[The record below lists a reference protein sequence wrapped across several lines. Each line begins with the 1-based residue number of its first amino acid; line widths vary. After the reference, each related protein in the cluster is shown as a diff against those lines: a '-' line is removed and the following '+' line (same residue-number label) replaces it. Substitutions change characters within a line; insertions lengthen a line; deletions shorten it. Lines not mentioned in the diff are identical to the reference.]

1 MRNLKWACLALM
13 TLMML
18 VSCGETRPQKRATP
32 GTSIGAILDR
42 SKPLAGKE
50 MDIAYTMCLALR
62 NKTTEYRSKHL
73 NQIFS
78 FEVEYMACNRASSST
93 VITTHLL
100 ETNNI
105 LIYDSTIST
114 FYFKNVETHTAG
126 MLAPICGPLLKGEV
140 ANDTVDEGDGK
151 RQFKFYAEDG
161 RAKVK
166 SYLARRDANNQS
178 STFGQFVVI
187 REDIKQIETG
197 PVLPGIILGLES
209 DQTQRIPCPDGVT
222 YESVRQLFL
231 THSTD

>member
-78 FEVEYMACNRASSST
+78 FEV
-93 VITTHLL
+93 
-100 ETNNI
+100 
-105 LIYDSTIST
+105 
-114 FYFKNVETHTAG
+114 
-126 MLAPICGPLLKGEV
+126 
-140 ANDTVDEGDGK
+140 
-151 RQFKFYAEDG
+151 
-161 RAKVK
+161 
-166 SYLARRDANNQS
+166 
-178 STFGQFVVI
+178 
-187 REDIKQIETG
+187 
-197 PVLPGIILGLES
+197 
-209 DQTQRIPCPDGVT
+209 
-222 YESVRQLFL
+222 
-231 THSTD
+231 